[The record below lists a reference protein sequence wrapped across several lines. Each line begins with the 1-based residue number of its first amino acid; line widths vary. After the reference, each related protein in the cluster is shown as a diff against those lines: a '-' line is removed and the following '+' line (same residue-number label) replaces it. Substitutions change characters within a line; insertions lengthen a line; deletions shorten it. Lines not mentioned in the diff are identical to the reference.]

1 MELSIFC
8 VMCCCDSIK
17 KIINIC
23 CCTASARERVSE
35 RVPGPASEICW
46 ADVLRLLLA
55 RGQWAISPGP
65 VFRIVDLW
73 MHFMHFPTPFW
84 AIYSNISEK
93 WWFPTGF
100 WVIMSTTA
108 HQCKYIS
115 NNIKTRRKAALGKP
129 KIVYPCRSWT
139 KVFSVNLSV
148 KALLYY
154 VERYNYN
161 NLKNF
166 LKIYSYKIPHFR
178 WLFL

>member
-8 VMCCCDSIK
+8 VMCCSDSIK

-84 AIYSNISEK
+84 TIYSNISEK
-93 WWFPTGF
+93 WWFATGF
-100 WVIMSTTA
+100 WVIMSTAA
-108 HQCKYIS
+108 HRCKQIS
-115 NNIKTRRKAALGKP
+115 NNIKTRRKAALGMP
-129 KIVYPCRSWT
+129 KILYPCRSLT
-139 KVFSVNLSV
+139 KVFSGILPS
-148 KALLYY
+148 
-154 VERYNYN
+154 ETSEYNYGYYN
-161 NLKNF
+161 
-166 LKIYSYKIPHFR
+166 YHSSYYYEKYN
-178 WLFL
+178 